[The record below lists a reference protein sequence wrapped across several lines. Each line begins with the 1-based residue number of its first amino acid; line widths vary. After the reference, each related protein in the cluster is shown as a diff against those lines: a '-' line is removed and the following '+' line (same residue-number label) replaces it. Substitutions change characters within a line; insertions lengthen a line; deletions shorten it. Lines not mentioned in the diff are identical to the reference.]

1 MDVSLSMTRQV
12 LLALRFLHHDMHL
25 VHGDLKPDNVL
36 LKRNDDEGKFTA
48 KVMATPLSEP
58 PSLNLFALFIHR
70 SQRAENLPPC
80 ALMLSAV
87 GRLWALS
94 CHA

>member
-36 LKRNDDEGKFTA
+36 LKRNDEGKFIA
-48 KVMATPLSEP
+48 KVMMAKHTQAWQLYELSPHLLISLPSSSIDHRELRMFPLV
-58 PSLNLFALFIHR
+58 L
-70 SQRAENLPPC
+70 
-80 ALMLSAV
+80 
-87 GRLWALS
+87 
-94 CHA
+94 